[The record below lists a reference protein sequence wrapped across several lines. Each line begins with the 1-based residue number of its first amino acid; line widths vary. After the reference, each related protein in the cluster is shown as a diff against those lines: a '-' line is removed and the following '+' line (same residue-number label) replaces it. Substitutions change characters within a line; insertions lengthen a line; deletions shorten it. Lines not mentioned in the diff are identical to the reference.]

1 MIYFNHIFWFTL
13 TINIDQ
19 PKGTDHSQADTESG
33 KQEEPN
39 MFVKLLH
46 HQVLHYKSDKSPTTV
61 NNEVVS
67 NDKEIMDRKQ
77 SSRCSKNSGGTSKPP
92 SPTPDYFEARKS
104 KLVREKKE
112 VSKSIS
118 NLLVADHEALLNSQ
132 RNLSASSL
140 QLSPSIPKP
149 DYEKDQDEKPIRR
162 PRERDVWGNANRF
175 RGSQQNLMIDKEEL
189 QKLELSGKLSRGQI
203 MPTDTLK
210 QVMKTRPPV
219 AEFVKEITK
228 VSEKDKIRQHQREN
242 MQKEAESIFNKEKEE
257 RVLHDQRQR
266 EKKRPKNSIESSSE
280 EDEAKKIYREILE
293 VVKTNAPASLQY
305 GRGRMVGY
313 GEEAQD
319 TLRRGDKK
327 NATRSRSEKSNHNAF
342 TRMRQSEDRES
353 VTTSI
358 DSYPFSPSSP
368 WAHALPSRY
377 NRFGYP
383 VFPQKSFGLA
393 SPSGPVS
400 FAGFSSPPSQ
410 LTTSSLGPGSL
421 HHHMHQPRRGKPKR
435 KKKWF
440 NIF

>member
-1 MIYFNHIFWFTL
+1 M
-13 TINIDQ
+13 
-19 PKGTDHSQADTESG
+19 SQAETEPG
-33 KQEEPN
+33 KHEEPN

-46 HQVLHYKSDKSPTTV
+46 HQVLHYSSKSPKSPITD
-61 NNEVVS
+61 NNEVIKKE
-67 NDKEIMDRKQ
+67 KEITNRNQ
-77 SSRCSKNSGGTSKPP
+77 SSRSSANSERKNSPTCMAPP
-92 SPTPDYFEARKS
+92 SPTPDYFENKKS
-104 KLVREKKE
+104 RLVRDKRL

-118 NLLVADHEALLNSQ
+118 NLVEKSVAIQNRPRD
-132 RNLSASSL
+132 LSASSL
-140 QLSPSIPKP
+140 LLSPSIPLP
-149 DYEKDQDEKPIRR
+149 DYQKEKPLRR
-162 PRERDVWGNANRF
+162 PKERDLWGNANRF
-175 RGSQQNLMIDKEEL
+175 RGSQDNLISDAEEK
-189 QKLELSGKLSRGQI
+189 QIMKQITKSQRGQVI
-203 MPTDTLK
+203 PTETLK
-210 QVMKTRPPV
+210 HVLKTRPPV

-228 VSEKDKIRQHQREN
+228 VSEKDKMRQRQREN

-257 RVLHDQRQR
+257 RNLHEQKQN
-266 EKKRPKNSIESSSE
+266 EKKRPKNSVESSSE

-293 VVKTNAPASLQY
+293 VVISNAPASLQY

-327 NATRSRSEKSNHNAF
+327 NAVRSRSEKSNHNAY

-400 FAGFSSPPSQ
+400 FAGFSSPTSQSQ
-410 LTTSSLGPGSL
+410 LTSSSLGPGSL
-421 HHHMHQPRRGKPKR
+421 HHHMQQPIRTKPKR